1 MYDHDTFF
9 HLSLWGRC
17 GLVLLSLA
25 LGGLTIAAAIV
36 IFRKVRNLPAVPAL
50 TLRALFAITLF
61 WVFLWLS
68 PQAYYTYY
76 TAIIEDLPY
85 QWVITRPTSWVEIAS
100 ILFFQNANTLAQI
113 SKMAFGWAL
122 IFLAFR
128 YQKTN

>member
-17 GLVLLSLA
+17 GLVVLSLA
-25 LGGLTIAAAIV
+25 LGGLTIAAAIAS
-36 IFRKVRNLPAVPAL
+36 FRKVHDLPVVL
-50 TLRALFAITLF
+50 TLALRALIAIVMF
-61 WVFLWLS
+61 WIFLWLS
-68 PQAYYTYY
+68 PQVYYTYY